1 MTPEVLKYFPYRAKF
16 DFECY
21 FKRETEHPRNTAKLK
36 WEAEHISLSVSV
48 CSNVPGYDAPQGKTS
63 RTAASHVLSCWLF
76 TITVRFLVHSH
87 ILDIAKVTSIEV
99 KVHGIRVGTVGALY
113 QLGPNIGLVFI
124 LVIESTCLYT

>member
-1 MTPEVLKYFPYRAKF
+1 MTYGGFACSFVLVQSIGRFPHF
-16 DFECY
+16 V
-21 FKRETEHPRNTAKLK
+21 T
-36 WEAEHISLSVSV
+36 
-48 CSNVPGYDAPQGKTS
+48 
-63 RTAASHVLSCWLF
+63 F
-76 TITVRFLVHSH
+76 TITVRFLVHSQ